1 MKRFIAH
8 WSIHMNRRK
17 NYSGNAGNS
26 QRTLSQVLLSCSLH
40 LSSQMMTPTQYLTSK
55 HKSQRHTNI
64 CNFPA
69 NMKKSLN
76 RKYKNSRQ
84 KWSDCIRWWSKMS
97 PLMKGEWLLLANTP
111 SQMKNYKNKN
121 SCSAYRLNPTRRNW
135 LKFKKESQI
144 IKNSKLNSNCSMKI
158 YSRKK
163 VSKKS
168 RSRQKSKTKNS
179 KSKNYKLSRL
189 SSTMPGLNKALA
201 KPLEKTSTKS
211 IRSWTRDYM
220 KLSWQFKRRK
230 RTLKSY
236 KNKRPS
242 KTRNWVKFKI

>member
-1 MKRFIAH
+1 
-8 WSIHMNRRK
+8 
-17 NYSGNAGNS
+17 
-26 QRTLSQVLLSCSLH
+26 
-40 LSSQMMTPTQYLTSK
+40 
-55 HKSQRHTNI
+55 
-64 CNFPA
+64 
-69 NMKKSLN
+69 
-76 RKYKNSRQ
+76 
-84 KWSDCIRWWSKMS
+84 
-97 PLMKGEWLLLANTP
+97 
-111 SQMKNYKNKN
+111 
-121 SCSAYRLNPTRRNW
+121 
-135 LKFKKESQI
+135 
-144 IKNSKLNSNCSMKI
+144 MKI

-168 RSRQKSKTKNS
+168 RSRQKSKTRNS